1 MTQTFIEVIANSDEN
16 NGDGFWNTKPSKTN
30 TRKISRV
37 KQASEHTNKSKR
49 NTNKQVKQH
58 KRNVLISR
66 LNLNKINNKY
76 NNKHGQQQ
84 TQRVTSYS
92 QNNVTKQ
99 THMKQN
105 NKSNKSRTWLRRLIL
120 ITHHKQADDM
130 TQWLLN
136 SHTSLKE
143 QVKWHKCNVSISH
156 LNLNKTNNKHD
167 NKHGQRQT
175 QCVKSRSQNKVTKQT
190 HETK

>member
-1 MTQTFIEVIANSDEN
+1 MKH

-84 TQRVTSYS
+84 TQRATSHP
-92 QNNVTKQ
+92 QNNVTKH
-99 THMKQN
+99 THMKQK
-105 NKSNKSRTWLRRLIL
+105 NKSNKSRTWQNYCLVV
-120 ITHHKQADDM
+120 TDEKGQPASSQPSPNYTKHSNQ
-130 TQWLLN
+130 TSNQLL
-136 SHTSLKE
+136 
-143 QVKWHKCNVSISH
+143 
-156 LNLNKTNNKHD
+156 KHCF
-167 NKHGQRQT
+167 RAFL
-175 QCVKSRSQNKVTKQT
+175 
-190 HETK
+190 